1 MISALLTGLLM
12 SFGAHSS
19 TGDHSHH
26 SGMVDHQSD
35 NYWTAA
41 PLLIPDKKRTR
52 GFKRIIFKNLQ
63 ADEATVHHGDAEE
76 SWTVA
81 VKDNA
86 AKIESR
92 GGKQGG
98 YHWIGAL
105 SEKEDLVQSVATA
118 IYFPNPGPAPRGM
131 LSLQKSA
138 LDISPVHLP
147 REHQHFRAGENWDF
161 LVRLNGKPLENT
173 PVLFETK
180 NRTREVFKTDQDG
193 LVSIPFPFDFPEE
206 DQSANQ
212 NAEGHNHS
220 QARRK
225 KASFVLTV
233 EDHADDRKHITHFN
247 YHYTTGAFYKK
258 DLALGIGFALF
269 GMIVAAPLLRKPKKG
284 GKT

>member
-105 SEKEDLVQSVATA
+105 SEKEDLVQ
-118 IYFPNPGPAPRGM
+118 
-131 LSLQKSA
+131 
-138 LDISPVHLP
+138 
-147 REHQHFRAGENWDF
+147 
-161 LVRLNGKPLENT
+161 
-173 PVLFETK
+173 
-180 NRTREVFKTDQDG
+180 
-193 LVSIPFPFDFPEE
+193 
-206 DQSANQ
+206 
-212 NAEGHNHS
+212 
-220 QARRK
+220 
-225 KASFVLTV
+225 
-233 EDHADDRKHITHFN
+233 
-247 YHYTTGAFYKK
+247 
-258 DLALGIGFALF
+258 
-269 GMIVAAPLLRKPKKG
+269 
-284 GKT
+284 